1 MWWWLS
7 VTPSS
12 GPVHVRD
19 MLSLVANGKPPLLG
33 TPYTDEVS
41 SWLREAASERGGLV
55 AFLKVPTFPIQNS
68 RAPGL
73 EP

>member
-19 MLSLVANGKPPLLG
+19 MLSLVAKGKPSLLG

-41 SWLREAASERGGLV
+41 SWVREAASERGGIGSL
-55 AFLKVPTFPIQNS
+55 P
-68 RAPGL
+68 
-73 EP
+73 